1 MALPTP
7 FRRLMV
13 ASGFS
18 NLADGALQAWMPL
31 IAVGITR
38 EPGAVA
44 VVALAQRLPW
54 LVFALPAGA
63 LSDRLDRR
71 RTMLGAS
78 VARAVVLAGLAVAV
92 ATGHETIALLAVVGF
107 ALGIAETL
115 FDTSAQ
121 SLVPALVP
129 HDHLSQANGR
139 LYAVEL
145 GANQFVGPPL
155 GGLVVAVSAAAA
167 VATSAAAYV
176 VAAVALALVA
186 GSHRVARA
194 GPPTSMRADIA
205 EGLRYLWRHRLLRTL
220 ALLVGLGNLA
230 SAATAAVL
238 ALRLVDPGPVGLS
251 EVGYG
256 LVIAAG
262 ALGSL
267 VVGPFVARIEA
278 ALGRARV
285 LVLALA
291 LWGVATTVPAA
302 TVSPVAIAASF
313 VVLGGLVVVWNVIT
327 VSLRPRLV
335 PAPRLGRL
343 NASYRLVAWGSA
355 PLGAAL
361 GGVVATVWS
370 VEAVFWAAGAVFVV
384 ALPIC
389 RAVVTDAAI
398 AAAEQRQPTAG
409 GGGSKVL

>member
-1 MALPTP
+1 MALPAP
-7 FRRLMV
+7 FPRLMV

-71 RTMLGAS
+71 RTMIGAS
-78 VARAVVLAGLAVAV
+78 VARAIVLAGLAAAV

-129 HDHLSQANGR
+129 HDELSRANGR

-155 GGLVVAVSAAAA
+155 GGLVVAISATAA
-167 VATSAAAYV
+167 VATSSVAYA
-176 VAAVALALVA
+176 VAAVAMALVA
-186 GSHRVARA
+186 GAHRPVRS
-194 GPPTSMRADIA
+194 GPPTNMRADIA
-205 EGLRYLWRHRLLRTL
+205 EGLRYLWSHRLLRTL
-220 ALLVGLGNLA
+220 ALLVGIGNLA
-230 SAATAAVL
+230 SAATGAVL

-251 EVGYG
+251 EAGYG

-262 ALGSL
+262 AVGSL
-267 VVGPFVARIEA
+267 AVGPFVARIEA
-278 ALGRARV
+278 VLGRARALAV
-285 LVLALA
+285 ALVL
-291 LWGVATTVPAA
+291 WGPTTTV
-302 TVSPVAIAASF
+302 VA
-313 VVLGGLVVVWNVIT
+313 
-327 VSLRPRLV
+327 V
-335 PAPRLGRL
+335 PL
-343 NASYRLVAWGSA
+343 
-355 PLGAAL
+355 
-361 GGVVATVWS
+361 
-370 VEAVFWAAGAVFVV
+370 
-384 ALPIC
+384 C

-398 AAAEQRQPTAG
+398 AAAERTEPTTDAG
-409 GGGSKVL
+409 VTAAPDA